1 MRMKNRVV
9 IVGAG
14 GAGLVA
20 ALNAHQD
27 GAEVVVV
34 TKEYPTRSQTCMA
47 QGGINA
53 VLHEREGDSVEIH
66 IQNTLKSAN
75 GLADE
80 EAVRYMCEEA
90 PYAVRWLDSIGVCF
104 SRTKESQ
111 IAQRKLGGAYGARAC
126 YAQDYTGLKILHTLY
141 DRCLAE
147 GIKILNERYLLDLI
161 TELDGNGQKYIC
173 GVSLLDK
180 RSGEVEILEA
190 SSVILATGGYSRV
203 YEKYSTNSLS
213 STGDGIAAAI
223 RAGARVSDMEFVQF
237 HPTSLK
243 GSSILISESARGAGG
258 HLLNS
263 RGERFVNELLPRDEV
278 SKAIH
283 DEIAKGEDIYLD
295 IRHLGAEFIEKE
307 LPQEAK
313 LAKLYE
319 DVDPVHDLI
328 PIKPSA
334 HYTMGGIEVDAS
346 SSTSISGLF
355 AAGECANHRVH
366 GANRLGGNSLLELVV
381 FGKQAGVSAAKYAKN
396 FSKENSLVKQKEIF
410 ENEIADIK
418 RYANEIN
425 FYEKQACLG
434 ELFYKNVGIK
444 RDKAALQETLKSVQ
458 EMKSSLP
465 KMGVG
470 DKTKEYNTNFIEF
483 LEFKNMLTV
492 AEMIVLS
499 AISRQ
504 ESRGAHFRIDF
515 PEADKSYEVHT
526 VVDADKRVSYE
537 N

>member
-1 MRMKNRVV
+1 MKSRVIV
-9 IVGAG
+9 VGAG

-20 ALNAHQD
+20 ALNARQN

-53 VLHEREGDSVEIH
+53 VLHETDGDSVEIH
-66 IQNTLKSAN
+66 IENTLKSAN
-75 GLADE
+75 ALADE
-80 EAVRYMCEEA
+80 SAVRYMCQEA
-90 PYAVRWLDSIGVCF
+90 PKAVEWLDGIGVPF
-104 SRTKESQ
+104 SRTANSK

-141 DRCLAE
+141 DRCLAD
-147 GIKILNERYLLDLI
+147 GIEILNERYLLELL
-161 TELDGNGQKYIC
+161 TEPEQSGKKYIR
-173 GVSLLDK
+173 GVSLLNK

-203 YEKYSTNSLS
+203 YNNYSTNSLS
-213 STGDGIAAAI
+213 STGDGIAAAL

-237 HPTSLK
+237 HPTALK
-243 GSSILISESARGAGG
+243 ASSILISESARGAGG
-258 HLLNS
+258 YLLNS
-263 RGERFVNELLPRDEV
+263 KAERFVNELLPRDEV

-283 DEIAKGEDIYLD
+283 DEIAKGEEIYLD

-319 DVDPVHDLI
+319 NVDPAHDLI
-328 PIKPSA
+328 PIKPVA

-346 SSTSISGLF
+346 SSTSIEGLF

-381 FGKQAGVSAAKYAKN
+381 FGKQAGENAAKYAKEN
-396 FSKENSLVKQKEIF
+396 SKERTLEKTKELF

-418 RYANEIN
+418 RYKNEIN
-425 FYEKQACLG
+425 FYEKQALLG

-444 RDKAALQETLKSVQ
+444 RDKEALQETLKEVQ
-458 EMKSSLP
+458 EMKSALL

-470 DKTKEYNTNFIEF
+470 DKAREYNTNLIEF

-492 AEMIVLS
+492 AEAILVS

-504 ESRGAHFRIDF
+504 ESRGAHFRVDF
-515 PEADKSYEVHT
+515 PITDEKYIAHT
-526 VVDADKRVSYE
+526 IVDAEGMVSYE